1 MPPPANYLLSSIRRQ
16 GMEKQ
21 GQDVPK
27 RERPDDGKRRD
38 TDFYKAPAGGLRDPQ
53 GEPPH
58 EDVRADDAI
67 TEPTEELPPDGL
79 GKKSPDQD
87 LDKKPRHR
95 GG

>member
-1 MPPPANYLLSSIRRQ
+1 MGAA
-16 GMEKQ
+16 
-21 GQDVPK
+21 K
-27 RERPDDGKRRD
+27 REHSDEGKRRD
-38 TDFYKAPAGGLRDPQ
+38 TDFYKEPAGGLRDPQ
-53 GEPPH
+53 GEPLQ
-58 EDVRADDAI
+58 DDDI